1 MDWPS
6 LSPDLNPIENLWG
19 ISARGVYGSA
29 QQYESLEELESAIRR
44 EWEAINIDTM
54 ADLTNSMKDRIYN
67 IILSNGKH
75 LGY

>member
-19 ISARGVYGSA
+19 ILARGVYGNA
-29 QQYESLEELESAIRR
+29 KQYESLEELESAIRR

-67 IILSNGKH
+67 VILSNGNH
-75 LGY
+75 SGY